1 MAETIGKITNI
12 KVSSFLPSASNAFDI
27 CYVTVIEAITNVSWL
42 FLLWNARDDDSP
54 VHRVTQ
60 SQRLALVREA
70 AFRNLTVHIFAERI
84 SSGLVD
90 GLQVDMP

>member
-12 KVSSFLPSASNAFDI
+12 KVNSFLPGTINAFDI
-27 CYVTVIEAITNVSWL
+27 CNVTVKEAITNVSWL
-42 FLLWNARDDDSP
+42 FHLWNARDDDSP

-70 AFRNLTVHIFAERI
+70 AFRKLTVHIFAE
-84 SSGLVD
+84 SDSALVD
-90 GLQVDMP
+90 GIQVDMP

>member
-12 KVSSFLPSASNAFDI
+12 KVNSFLPGTINAFDI
-27 CYVTVIEAITNVSWL
+27 CIVTVKEATTNVSWL
-42 FLLWNARDDDSP
+42 FYLWNARDDDSS

-70 AFRNLTVHIFAERI
+70 AFRKLRVHIFAE
-84 SSGLVD
+84 SDSALVD
-90 GLQVDMP
+90 GLQVDTP